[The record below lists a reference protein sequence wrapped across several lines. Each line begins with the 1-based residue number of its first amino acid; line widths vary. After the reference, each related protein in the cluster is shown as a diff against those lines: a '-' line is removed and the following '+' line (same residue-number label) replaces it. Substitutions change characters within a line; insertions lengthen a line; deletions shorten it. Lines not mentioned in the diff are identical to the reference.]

1 MTNKEFEITIITV
14 TFNAVDSIEK
24 IILSVIAQDFRNKEY
39 IIIDGGSTDGTLDII
54 KRYESH
60 IDHWISEPDKGIY
73 DAMNKGLSIANGEWI
88 SFMNA
93 GDVFASSTVIS
104 NLFRAH
110 TTKDTLCVYGN
121 HTLKYNE
128 KSETIVALPP
138 RFMKKRIAFC
148 HQASILRNMGFRFRT
163 DLKICADYALF
174 REIYEKYG
182 NSAFCYWPIVVSIND
197 AYGISSIQNRRR
209 QEENISI
216 IALYDKKRAVR
227 ENIKFFF
234 AKLLGRI

>member
-1 MTNKEFEITIITV
+1 MTNKEFKITIITV

-24 IILSVIAQDFRNKEY
+24 TILSVIAQDFENKEY
-39 IIIDGGSTDGTLDII
+39 IIIDGGSNDGTLDII

-60 IDHWISEPDKGIY
+60 INRWIIEPDNGIY
-73 DAMNKGLSIANGEWI
+73 DAMNKGLSMAKGEWI

-104 NLFRAH
+104 SLFRAPA
-110 TTKDTLCVYGN
+110 TKDTLCIYGN

-128 KSETIVALPP
+128 ESKTIVALPP
-138 RFMKKRIAFC
+138 RFLKERFVFC
-148 HQASILRNMGFRFRT
+148 HQASILRNLGFRFRT

-182 NSAFCYWPIVVSIND
+182 DPAFCYWPIVVSIND
-197 AYGISSIQNRRR
+197 AYGISSVQNRRR
-209 QEENISI
+209 RKENISI

-227 ENIKFFF
+227 ENVEFFF